1 MADSRFFRVAGKLSL
16 GELAHRCG
24 AELTAEANPDQVF
37 SDVAPLDTAGSD
49 HVSFLDNRKYID
61 SFRSSSAG
69 ACIVHPD
76 MADQAPPGMQLLIS
90 GYPYKAYALVAQAF
104 YPRPTVEASIAPTAT
119 VDGTAII
126 GEGVRIE
133 AGAVIGPRA
142 EIGRGC
148 LIAPNAVIGEA
159 VVVGEDS
166 IVGANATLS
175 HCLVGARVNIYPG
188 ACIGQRGFGFAI
200 DPAGHVK
207 VPQLGRVI
215 IEDDVEVGA
224 NTTIDRG
231 TGPDT
236 VIGAGS
242 MIDNLVQIGHNVR
255 LGKVCVIA
263 AQVGMSGSTVLGDL
277 VIMGGQGGIA
287 GHLKIGSGV
296 QIAAQSGIL
305 KSIEPGEKV
314 MGTPA
319 KPLKQ
324 FFREIAILGR
334 LAKKGKGT
342 QQDDG

>member
-1 MADSRFFRVAGKLSL
+1 MVDSRFFRSEGPISL
-16 GELAHRCG
+16 GELARLCG
-24 AELTAEANPDQVF
+24 AELGVGANPDQMF
-37 SDVAPLDTAGSD
+37 NDVAPLDLAGPD

-61 SFRSSSAG
+61 TFKVSRAG
-69 ACIVHPD
+69 ACVVHSD
-76 MADQAPPGMQLLIS
+76 MVDQAPSGMQLLIS
-90 GYPYKAYALVAQAF
+90 RNPYKTYALVAQAF
-104 YPRPTVEASIAPTAT
+104 YPRVIPQPGIAPTAT
-119 VDGTAII
+119 VDVSAVI
-126 GEGVRIE
+126 GEDVRIE

-142 EIGRGC
+142 EIGNRC
-148 LIAPNAVIGEA
+148 LIGPNAVIGEA
-159 VVVGEDS
+159 VTIGDDS

-175 HCLVGARVNIYPG
+175 HCLIGARVHIYPG

-200 DPAGHVK
+200 DPSGHVK

-215 IEDDVEVGA
+215 IEDDVEIGA

-231 TGPDT
+231 AGPDT

-255 LGKVCVIA
+255 LGKHCVIA
-263 AQVGMSGSTVLGDL
+263 AQVGMSGSSVLGDL

-305 KSIEPGEKV
+305 KNIAPGEKV

-324 FFREIAILGR
+324 FFREVAILGR
-334 LAKKGKGT
+334 LATKKK
-342 QQDDG
+342 DI

>member
-1 MADSRFFRVAGKLSL
+1 MADSRFFKSTGPMPL
-16 GELAHRCG
+16 GELARRCG
-24 AELTAEANPDQVF
+24 AELGEGADPDQMF
-37 SDVAPLDTAGSD
+37 SDVAPLDTAGPGD
-49 HVSFLDNRKYID
+49 VSFLDNRKYIE
-61 SFRSSSAG
+61 SFKASSAG
-69 ACIVHPD
+69 ACVIHPE
-76 MADQAPPGMQLLIS
+76 MVDQAPPGMRLLIS
-90 GYPYKAYALVAQAF
+90 KYPYKAYAHVAGAF
-104 YPRPTVEASIAPTAT
+104 YPHPAVKPGIAPTAA
-119 VDGTAII
+119 VDESAVI
-126 GEGVRIE
+126 GEGVGIE
-133 AGAVIGPRA
+133 AGAVIGPHA
-142 EIGRGC
+142 DIGRGC
-148 LIAPNAVIGEA
+148 LIGPNAVIGES
-159 VVVGEDS
+159 VTVGEDS
-166 IVGANATLS
+166 IIGANATLS
-175 HCLVGARVNIYPG
+175 HCLVGARVHIYPG

-215 IEDDVEVGA
+215 VEDDVEVGA

-296 QIAAQSGIL
+296 QIGAQSGIL
-305 KSIEPGEKV
+305 KSIEPGGKV

-324 FFREIAILGR
+324 FFREVAILGR
-334 LAKKGKGT
+334 LAKKGRKN
-342 QQDDG
+342 

>member
-1 MADSRFFRVAGKLSL
+1 MADSRFFRSVGPISLS
-16 GELAHRCG
+16 ELARRCG
-24 AELTAEANPDQVF
+24 AELGEGADLEQMFA
-37 SDVAPLDTAGSD
+37 DVAPLETAGPD
-49 HVSFLDNRKYID
+49 HVSFLDNRKYIEAFKA
-61 SFRSSSAG
+61 SAAG
-69 ACIVHPD
+69 ACVVHPD
-76 MADQAPPGMQLLIS
+76 MVDQAPSEMRLLTS
-90 GYPYKAYALVAQAF
+90 SYPYKAFALVAQAF
-104 YPRPTVEASIAPTAT
+104 YPRPPVQPAIAPTAA
-119 VDGTAII
+119 VADSAVI

-133 AGAVIGPRA
+133 AGVVIGPRA
-142 EIGRGC
+142 EIGNGC
-148 LIAPNAVIGEA
+148 RIGPNAVIGEA
-159 VVVGEDS
+159 VTVGEDS

-175 HCLVGARVNIYPG
+175 HCLVGARVHIYPG

-215 IEDDVEVGA
+215 IGDDVEVGA

-236 VIGAGS
+236 VIGAGC

-255 LGKVCVIA
+255 LGKGCVIA
-263 AQVGMSGSTVLGDL
+263 AQVGMSGSSVLGDL

-305 KSIEPGEKV
+305 KDIEPGQKV

-324 FFREIAILGR
+324 FFREVAILGR
-334 LAKKGKGT
+334 LATKKK
-342 QQDDG
+342 DI

>member
-1 MADSRFFRVAGKLSL
+1 MFA
-16 GELAHRCG
+16 
-24 AELTAEANPDQVF
+24 
-37 SDVAPLDTAGSD
+37 DVAPLEEAGPD
-49 HVSFLDNRKYID
+49 HVSFLDNRKYVEAFKA
-61 SFRSSSAG
+61 SGAG
-69 ACIVHPD
+69 ACVIHPD
-76 MADQAPPGMQLLIS
+76 MVDQAPPGMRLLIS
-90 GYPYKAYALVAQAF
+90 RYPYKAYALVAQAF
-104 YPRPTVEASIAPTAT
+104 YPRPLVQADIAPTAV
-119 VDGTAII
+119 VDDSSVI

-142 EIGRGC
+142 EIGKGC
-148 LIAPNAVIGEA
+148 LIGPNAVIGEA
-159 VVVGEDS
+159 VTVGEDS

-175 HCLVGARVNIYPG
+175 HCLVGARVHIYPG

-236 VIGAGS
+236 VIGAGC

-255 LGKVCVIA
+255 LGKGCVIA
-263 AQVGMSGSTVLGDL
+263 AQVGMSGSSELGDL

-287 GHLKIGSGV
+287 GHLKIGSGAQV
-296 QIAAQSGIL
+296 AAQSGIL
-305 KSIEPGEKV
+305 KDIEPGDKV

-319 KPLKQ
+319 KPLRQ
-324 FFREIAILGR
+324 FFREIAILGK
-334 LAKKGKGT
+334 LATKKK
-342 QQDDG
+342 DF

>member
-1 MADSRFFRVAGKLSL
+1 MADSRFFRVAGKMAL
-16 GELAHRCG
+16 GELARRCG
-24 AELTAEANPDQVF
+24 AELGAEANPDQVF
-37 SDVAPLDTAGSD
+37 SDVAPLEVAGPD

-61 SFRSSSAG
+61 SFKSSSAG
-69 ACIVHPD
+69 ACVVHPD

-104 YPRPTVEASIAPTAT
+104 YPRPPVEAGIAPTAT
-119 VDGTAII
+119 VDDTAII
-126 GEGVRIE
+126 GEGVRIA

-166 IVGANATLS
+166 IIDANATLS
-175 HCLVGARVNIYPG
+175 HCLIGARVHIYPG

-334 LAKKGKGT
+334 LAKKGKDT
-342 QQDDG
+342 Q

>member
-1 MADSRFFRVAGKLSL
+1 MADSRFFRLADPISL
-16 GELAHRCG
+16 GELARQCG
-24 AELTAEANPDQVF
+24 AELDGRGDPERLFV
-37 SDVAPLDTAGSD
+37 DVAPLDMAGPD
-49 HVSFLDNRKYID
+49 HVSFLDNRKYIE
-61 SFRSSSAG
+61 SFKTSSAG
-69 ACIVHPD
+69 ACVIHPD
-76 MADQAPPGMQLLIS
+76 IVDIAPAAMQLLIS
-90 GYPYKAYALVAQAF
+90 KNPYTAYALVAQAF
-104 YPRPTVEASIAPTAT
+104 YPRPPVEPGIAPTAV
-119 VDGTAII
+119 VDDTAVI
-126 GEGVRIE
+126 GQGVRIE
-133 AGAVIGPRA
+133 AGAVVGPHA

-148 LIAPNAVIGEA
+148 VIGANAVVGEA
-159 VVVGEDS
+159 VTVGEDS
-166 IVGANATLS
+166 VVGANATLS
-175 HCLVGARVNIYPG
+175 HCLVGARVHVYPG

-200 DPAGHVK
+200 EPAGHVK

-255 LGKVCVIA
+255 LGRRCVIA
-263 AQVGMSGSTVLGDL
+263 AQVGMSGSSELGDL

-305 KSIEPGEKV
+305 KDIEPGAKV

-334 LAKKGKGT
+334 LAKKKKSS
-342 QQDDG
+342 

>member
-1 MADSRFFRVAGKLSL
+1 MADSRFFRVAGKMAL
-16 GELAHRCG
+16 GELARRCG
-24 AELTAEANPDQVF
+24 AELGTEANPDQVF
-37 SDVAPLDTAGSD
+37 SDVAPLEVAGPD

-61 SFRSSSAG
+61 SFKSSSAG
-69 ACIVHPD
+69 ACVVHPD

-104 YPRPTVEASIAPTAT
+104 YPRPPVEAGIAPTAT
-119 VDGTAII
+119 VDDTAII
-126 GEGVRIE
+126 GEGVRIA

-166 IVGANATLS
+166 IIDANATLS
-175 HCLVGARVNIYPG
+175 HCLIGARVHIYPG

-334 LAKKGKGT
+334 LAKKGKDT
-342 QQDDG
+342 Q